1 VISAGALPQTRL
13 GELTALPP
21 DFLVRFQGPGT
32 SKGKGEERYGMG
44 VEGTERREWEG
55 RKRGTRWP
63 TSNGWG
69 GKGEMRE
76 GK

>member
-1 VISAGALPQTRL
+1 MISAGALPQTRL

-21 DFLVRFQGPGT
+21 DFLVTFQGPGT

-55 RKRGTRWP
+55 RERWP
-63 TSNGWG
+63 TSKGRG